1 MDSYY
6 FNINEEIVQDNDRT
20 ITMTWDENG
29 TAVDVSSWEV
39 YFKAKASW
47 TSDTIV
53 VLPAA
58 VTTLD
63 SGTGTVDTFV
73 IELTG
78 THTNVDPGF
87 YDCEITIDRGGNV
100 DTVAMGSITI
110 TARIVEV

>member
-6 FNINEEIVQDNDRT
+6 FNLNEEIVQDNDRT
-20 ITMTWDENG
+20 IAMTWDESG
-29 TAVDVSSWEV
+29 VPTDVSSWEV
-39 YFKAKASW
+39 HFKAEADW
-47 TSDTIV
+47 TTDTIV

-63 SGTGTVDTFV
+63 SGTGTIDTFV

-78 THTNVDPGF
+78 THTNVAPGF
-87 YDCEITIDRGGNV
+87 YNCEVAIDRGGNV
-100 DTVAMGSITI
+100 DTVAMGTITI